1 MPQSLLDPDTV
12 FTVSNLTTAV
22 KDLLEGTFTN
32 ITLEGEISNYR
43 PNSTGHLY
51 FTLKDE
57 QSQISAVMFRTR
69 AAYLNFVPKDGMKVR
84 CTGTITVYVPRGN
97 YQINITK
104 MEICGAG
111 NILQILEERKK
122 RLFAEGLFDESRK
135 VKIPTFPKTIGV
147 VTSSTGA
154 ALRDILQI
162 TKRRNPTVN
171 VVVLPAVVQG
181 DQAAPSIARQIK
193 VANEFNMCDTLIV
206 GRGGGSLEDLLPFS
220 EEIVVR
226 AVAESK
232 IPVIS
237 AVGHEFDWAI
247 CDYAADYRAPTPSAA
262 AECAVPQLMDIK
274 NDLNYYQEQLYQTIR
289 QKTEKMHYLINSFQ
303 PEAME
308 TRFRGIY
315 EPLSMRYETAR
326 QALRDNITQKLKDIK
341 QQIQQH
347 VTVLENA
354 SPSTIFA
361 RGYSMVKNAGGKIV
375 RSGSA
380 VKAGE
385 TLEITPAE
393 GIIHA
398 QVIQ

>member
-1 MPQSLLDPDTV
+1 MSQSSLDSDTV

-135 VKIPTFPKTIGV
+135 VKIPVFPKTIGV

-181 DQAAPSIARQIK
+181 EQAAPSIARQIK

-237 AVGHEFDWAI
+237 AVGHEIDWAI

-274 NDLNYYQEQLYQTIR
+274 NDLNYYQEQLYQTIK

-315 EPLSMRYETAR
+315 EPLSMRYENAKL
-326 QALRDNITQKLKDIK
+326 ALSENIAQKIKDIK

-347 VTVLENA
+347 ASVLENA

-361 RGYSMVKNAGGKIV
+361 RGYSMVKNAEGKII
-375 RSGSA
+375 RSNSD

-385 TLEITPAE
+385 ILEITPAE
-393 GIIHA
+393 GLIHA

>member
-1 MPQSLLDPDTV
+1 MSQSSLDSDTV

-135 VKIPTFPKTIGV
+135 VKIPVFPKTIGV

-237 AVGHEFDWAI
+237 AVGHEIDWAI

-274 NDLNYYQEQLYQTIR
+274 NDLNYYQEQLYQTIK

-315 EPLSMRYETAR
+315 EPLSMRYENAKL
-326 QALRDNITQKLKDIK
+326 ALSENIAQKIKDIK

-347 VTVLENA
+347 ASVLENA

-361 RGYSMVKNAGGKIV
+361 RGYSMVKNAEGKII
-375 RSGSA
+375 RSNSD

-385 TLEITPAE
+385 ILEITPAE
-393 GIIHA
+393 GLIHA